1 MLFENFV
8 REHLKMKSFVS
19 TQMVE
24 NSIFFLLVWNITKQ
38 QLNNEALLLGEN
50 VQRKEFHSKNDL
62 HSLNA

>member
-1 MLFENFV
+1 
-8 REHLKMKSFVS
+8 MKSFVS

-24 NSIFFLLVWNITKQ
+24 NGIFFLLVWNITKQ

-50 VQRKEFHSKNDL
+50 VQRKEFYSKNDL